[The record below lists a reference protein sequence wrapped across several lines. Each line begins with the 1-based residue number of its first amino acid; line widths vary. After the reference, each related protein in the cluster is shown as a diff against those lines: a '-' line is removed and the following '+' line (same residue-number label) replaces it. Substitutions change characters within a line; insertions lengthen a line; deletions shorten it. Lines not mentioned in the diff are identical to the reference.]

1 LFSYTLLFKLDKL
14 ADDENESV
22 DDNRTIEINY
32 NSTAIKFKLIDNLKI
47 SNAEIILLFWIFSI
61 IAKEMR
67 KVR

>member
-1 LFSYTLLFKLDKL
+1 MDKL